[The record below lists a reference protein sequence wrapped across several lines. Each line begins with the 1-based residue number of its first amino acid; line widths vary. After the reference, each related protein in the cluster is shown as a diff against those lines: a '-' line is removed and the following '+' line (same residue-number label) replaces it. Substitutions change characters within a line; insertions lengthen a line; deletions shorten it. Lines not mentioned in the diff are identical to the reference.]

1 MVQPQQSIR
10 LQELAT
16 QYLSSLAPDVRQ
28 HQQPEVNRFVHW
40 FGGERPVGEL
50 RAHDVATYAEG
61 IAGNVADLPQRL
73 ETIRAFLAFAR
84 KAKATDTNLATH
96 VRLRK
101 AGPAP
106 APSPPG
112 NDLPDEVH
120 LTAEGRAALL
130 EELERLKA
138 ERPRVTADI
147 RRAMAD
153 KDFRENAPLEAAKD
167 RQAHLEARIREL
179 ESVLQRAVTLE
190 DKAGVDGEAAGIG
203 STVVLRN
210 LKSGQ
215 EMRYTL
221 VSPSEVDPRQGKISI
236 ESPVGRA
243 LLQRRPGDEVEVAA
257 PAGILRFRIER
268 VEG

>member
-1 MVQPQQSIR
+1 MVQPQQSLR
-10 LQELAT
+10 LHELAT
-16 QYLSSLAPDVRQ
+16 QYLSSLAPDARQ
-28 HQQPEVNRFVHW
+28 QQQPEVNRFVHW
-40 FGGERPVGEL
+40 FGGERPVAEL
-50 RAHDVATYAEG
+50 RAHDVASYAEG

-73 ETIRAFLAFAR
+73 ETIRAFLSFAR
-84 KAKATDTNLATH
+84 KTKATETNLATH

-101 AGPAP
+101 SAPAP
-106 APSPPG
+106 AASGAGSSVPE
-112 NDLPDEVH
+112 EVH
-120 LTAEGRAALL
+120 LTAEGRAALV

-179 ESVLQRAVTLE
+179 ESVLQRAVILGE
-190 DKAGVDGEAAGIG
+190 HVAVDGEAAAIG

-210 LKSGQ
+210 LKSDQ
-215 EMRYTL
+215 ETRYTL
-221 VSPSEVDPRQGKISI
+221 VSPSEVDPRQGKISV

-257 PAGILRFRIER
+257 PSGILRFRIER
-268 VEG
+268 VET